1 MNSSKFVIFEITRV
15 FLKVLFPFLF
25 VYYFTWQSVSFANLN
40 REIHKLTQKKEELFK
55 KNYDLK
61 AKIAATYAS
70 ERVENLFKQK
80 YESKIGYQ
88 KDRVITLTLP
98 ENKFGYMN
106 SE

>member
-1 MNSSKFVIFEITRV
+1 MSSRLVILEITKV
-15 FLKVLFPFLF
+15 FFKLLFPFLF

-40 REIHKLTQKKEELFK
+40 REIQRLTQKKEELFK

-61 AKIAATYAS
+61 AKIAASYAS

-80 YESKIGYQ
+80 YESKLTYQ
-88 KDRVITLTLP
+88 RDRVITLTLP
-98 ENKFGYMN
+98 ENKFTYMN